1 MNFEPPMAVGLWP
14 DLFSAVPAP
23 SPTQDPLHALP
34 CTPPSAFKA
43 LCLIIFY
50 FNFLFNVCSASFCF
64 SLTSLQ
70 PPALPTTFLFS
81 VLRASTFLLRAPPVP
96 SGQVP
101 VPLPAGE
108 TCHHPQLES
117 HHQGDLWVPLSLHPT
132 GSSGGPQCCLG
143 NQLIKLINHG
153 LVGSK
158 MQTPLSPKSRQG
170 GDGLVAV

>member
-1 MNFEPPMAVGLWP
+1 MNFEPPQWLWGCGQTFCQLSQLQAP
-14 DLFSAVPAP
+14 AQDL
-23 SPTQDPLHALP
+23 LHALP
-34 CTPPSAFKA
+34 CIPPSAFKA

-50 FNFLFNVCSASFCF
+50 FHFLFNACSASFCF

-108 TCHHPQLES
+108 TCHHPQLEN
-117 HHQGDLWVPLSLHPT
+117 HHQWDLRGPPWPSIPT
-132 GSSGGPQCCLG
+132 GSSGGPQCCPG
-143 NQLIKLINHG
+143 K
-153 LVGSK
+153 
-158 MQTPLSPKSRQG
+158 
-170 GDGLVAV
+170 

>member
-1 MNFEPPMAVGLWP
+1 MNFEPPQWLWGCGQTFCQ
-14 DLFSAVPAP
+14 LSQLQAPA
-23 SPTQDPLHALP
+23 QDPLHALP

-50 FNFLFNVCSASFCF
+50 FHFLFNACSASFCF

-108 TCHHPQLES
+108 TCHHPQLEN
-117 HHQGDLWVPLSLHPT
+117 HHQWDLRGPPWPSIPT
-132 GSSGGPQCCLG
+132 GSSRGPQCCPG
-143 NQLIKLINHG
+143 K
-153 LVGSK
+153 
-158 MQTPLSPKSRQG
+158 
-170 GDGLVAV
+170 